1 MSYAPSAPQLRPLS
15 VGEVLDASFKLYGR
29 HFQTLV
35 LCMVV
40 VAVPLAILDTL
51 VQASTTENAFNYSAD
66 ADPDTDGAAVAGTIV
81 SGLINNLILPAFA
94 TAACLRVLTE
104 GYLGRSTTWQES
116 LLFGLRRLWLVI
128 AATILMTLAVIAG
141 FIALVLPGFWLFVC
155 FAVAIPAL
163 LFEELGP
170 AQALGR
176 SFRLVQGRWWA
187 TFAAL
192 FVMLVLLLVIV
203 IVVTG
208 TVVGAVLSNSDNEV
222 LGAILTAIA
231 AILVTALVYPLQA
244 AVVTLIYFDL
254 RVRKEGFDLQLLTER
269 MGAEPAPQAGGVP
282 PAEAQPGGFA
292 PSAESPPAGGFLP
305 PRAPGTE
312 APERPADGEEEPR
325 GPAPP

>member
-1 MSYAPSAPQLRPLS
+1 M
-15 VGEVLDASFKLYGR
+15 
-29 HFQTLV
+29 
-35 LCMVV
+35 
-40 VAVPLAILDTL
+40 
-51 VQASTTENAFNYSAD
+51 
-66 ADPDTDGAAVAGTIV
+66 
-81 SGLINNLILPAFA
+81 
-94 TAACLRVLTE
+94 
-104 GYLGRSTTWQES
+104 
-116 LLFGLRRLWLVI
+116 FGLRRLWLVI
-128 AATILMTLAVIAG
+128 ATTILLTLALIAG
-141 FIALVLPGFWLFVC
+141 FIALILPGFWLFVC

-208 TVVGAVLSNSDNEV
+208 TIVAAVLSDSDNEV

-231 AILVTALVYPLQA
+231 AILVTALAYPLQA

-254 RVRKEGFDLQLLTER
+254 RVRKEGFDLQLLAER
-269 MGAEPAPQAGGVP
+269 MGTERVPEVGGAP

-292 PSAESPPAGGFLP
+292 SSAEPPPAGGFLP
-305 PRAPGTE
+305 PQAPGTE

>member
-1 MSYAPSAPQLRPLS
+1 LN

-35 LCMVV
+35 ICMVV

-51 VQASTTENAFNYSAD
+51 VQASTIENAFNYSAGTD
-66 ADPDTDGAAVAGTIV
+66 TDTDGTAVAGQIV

-94 TAACLRVLTE
+94 TAACLRVLTS
-104 GYLGRSTTWQES
+104 GYLGRSATWQES
-116 LLFGLRRLWLVI
+116 LMFGLRRLWLVI
-128 AATILMTLAVIAG
+128 ATTILMTLALIAG

-176 SFRLVQGRWWA
+176 SFRLVKGRWWA

-203 IVVTG
+203 IIVTG
-208 TVVGAVLSNSDNEV
+208 AIVGAVLSDSDNEV

-231 AILVTALVYPLQA
+231 AIVVTALVYPLQA

-254 RVRKEGFDLQLLTER
+254 RVRKEGFDLQLLAER
-269 MGAEPAPQAGGVP
+269 MGTEPAPGVGGAP

-292 PSAESPPAGGFLP
+292 P
-305 PRAPGTE
+305 PG
-312 APERPADGEEEPR
+312 
-325 GPAPP
+325 